1 MDFGKA
7 KEMAADT
14 VFLKSPQG
22 DEIREVEAT
31 TEALSPLLSK
41 GWNQVPAPTGHQ
53 PKVESGIIRDSE

>member
-14 VFLKSPQG
+14 VFLKSPQS

-31 TEALSPLLSK
+31 AEKLSPLLSQ
-41 GWNQVPAPTGHQ
+41 GWHKVPAPAGRMTAIQ
-53 PKVESGIIRDSE
+53 SE

>member
-1 MDFGKA
+1 
-7 KEMAADT
+7 MAANT

-22 DEIREVEAT
+22 GEIREVEAT
-31 TEALSPLLSK
+31 AEALSPLLSK